1 MLILMVAACVDLP
14 AGMFLSICFMG
25 RMSVVMFVLMLGFGG
40 GGEPYLGRSLM

>member
-25 RMSVVMFVLMLGFGG
+25 RMFVLMLGFGG